1 MCIGFL
7 SIGIIDGNHKKCVY
21 SMKWVS
27 KNRVAWK
34 DQDEVGHYA
43 HPISKY
49 WKQKVGSNN

>member
-21 SMKWVS
+21 RMTRVS

-34 DQDEVGHYA
+34 DQDEVGRYA